1 MQQASPAGARHHV
14 LRLPAKMS
22 LAQYGPLVHLADF
35 GICAAEYNELGRLA
49 REGTTNLIAVQAEM
63 P

>member
-1 MQQASPAGARHHV
+1 MQQASRTGTRHHAF
-14 LRLPAKMS
+14 RLPAWMS

>member
-1 MQQASPAGARHHV
+1 
-14 LRLPAKMS
+14 MS